1 MTTRAVAEMDDWES
15 SPFNGGYAGLRDLVD
30 DEFSGIVQ
38 SGAAKLCLLNGT
50 AVGVLDGSIDDFDG
64 ASGTAYEA
72 SSPALPLLAM
82 MQDRSDEVRAKYY
95 TEETP
100 VSEVNRT
107 LSDGGFSGF
116 VELSE
121 NVLSGD
127 YYVVYHAGRS
137 MAVAWVG
144 NSKQLLTGDEAFDRA
159 DDEVGIYEVRQV
171 DIEPVEIPDPAGGA
185 AAGAAGGSNGDRAAG
200 RASGTDTGD
209 AAADASESARE
220 TSGAGD
226 RTGATETAEAT
237 TADAAGA
244 TDDSEPGART
254 GRADSADGADRAES
268 TEAAGQAESTRA
280 TGRAESTDR
289 TERTEPTERAA
300 REDSAAGRADPA
312 GESGAETAPDRSTL
326 SEDVSS
332 ERASDAGSEG
342 TGDRRASEPDT
353 GSAESRSEDETTARE
368 SAGTGQTERRERA
381 GEGGGSAASGSRT
394 SGTDVSASGSR
405 ESAPS
410 SGVSRAGDASAG
422 ASDAAVEGDG
432 TGRDAGGVTTP
443 AERLETRSIPSLD
456 PGKTSE
462 PEGSAVGGAATAVES
477 RSDSGEESATPDPDP
492 ASNAAGASGAEPAES
507 ASHREQPAETPSE
520 PATEPAG
527 SSGADTGGPRAR
539 SDGTTT
545 RSAEEAQPAENTRP
559 AEGSRR
565 TEDRPQA
572 ESAGAEPSGNGLADR
587 GSGASE
593 RIADL
598 EAEMEDLESELASVE
613 GEREDLRH
621 ERDELREERDALRA
635 ERDELA
641 AEVEQL
647 EAETE
652 RLRSQLDELEAEFG
666 GGADGGRRLSPTEAL
681 DGTNLFVRY
690 GSKGKATLESAHG
703 GNATRE
709 EVSQNLDLELHTQFD
724 ADSATVGGQ
733 PFDEYLRGTLQ
744 YRFVTWVV
752 NDLIYEIRETGKV
765 AALQDLYD
773 AIPDIDR
780 AELAGAITVE
790 FTEDGQQ
797 RTSEESF
804 DIVLRDRMGNPLVV
818 ANLND
823 SREAATESMMNS
835 LVSATSRVS
844 ESNGSL
850 AAAVFVTSSFFEPEA
865 LETAADATSGSLLSR
880 DKRESFVKL
889 SRKRGYH
896 LCLAEAREEQFHLAV
911 PEL

>member
-15 SPFNGGYAGLRDLVD
+15 SPFSGGYAGLRDLVD

-50 AVGVLDGSIDDFDG
+50 AVGVLDGSIEDFDG
-64 ASGTAYEA
+64 ASGTAYEPP
-72 SSPALPLLAM
+72 SPALPLLAM

-144 NSKQLLTGDEAFDRA
+144 NSKQLLTDDEAFDRA

-185 AAGAAGGSNGDRAAG
+185 AAGAASGSNGDRAAG
-200 RASGTDTGD
+200 RASGTGTGD

-226 RTGATETAEAT
+226 RTGATETTEAT

-244 TDDSEPGART
+244 T
-254 GRADSADGADRAES
+254 
-268 TEAAGQAESTRA
+268 
-280 TGRAESTDR
+280 
-289 TERTEPTERAA
+289 
-300 REDSAAGRADPA
+300 
-312 GESGAETAPDRSTL
+312 GAETAPDRSTR

-332 ERASDAGSEG
+332 EQSSDAGSEG

-353 GSAESRSEDETTARE
+353 GSAEGRSEGETTARE

-381 GEGGGSAASGSRT
+381 G
-394 SGTDVSASGSR
+394 
-405 ESAPS
+405 
-410 SGVSRAGDASAG
+410 DASTG
-422 ASDAAVEGDG
+422 ASDATDAVEGG
-432 TGRDAGGVTTP
+432 GIGRDAGGVTTP

-539 SDGTTT
+539 SDETTT
-545 RSAEEAQPAENTRP
+545 RSAEEAQPA
-559 AEGSRR
+559 
-565 TEDRPQA
+565 
-572 ESAGAEPSGNGLADR
+572 DR

-593 RIADL
+593 RVADL
-598 EAEMEDLESELASVE
+598 EAEIEDLESELVSVE
-613 GEREDLRH
+613 GEREDLRR

-744 YRFVTWVV
+744 HRFVTWVV

>member
-15 SPFNGGYAGLRDLVD
+15 SPFSGGYAGLRDLVD
-30 DEFSGIVQ
+30 EEFSGIVQ

-50 AVGVLDGSIDDFDG
+50 AVGVLDGSIEDFDG

-72 SSPALPLLAM
+72 PSPALPLLAM

-200 RASGTDTGD
+200 RASGTDTGG

-244 TDDSEPGART
+244 TGDSEPGART

-268 TEAAGQAESTRA
+268 TETAGQAESTGA
-280 TGRAESTDR
+280 TDRAESADW

-312 GESGAETAPDRSTL
+312 GESGAETTPGRSTW

-332 ERASDAGSEG
+332 ERATDAASEGTATRSTERASDAGSEG

-353 GSAESRSEDETTARE
+353 GSAESRSEGETTARE

-381 GEGGGSAASGSRT
+381 G
-394 SGTDVSASGSR
+394 
-405 ESAPS
+405 
-410 SGVSRAGDASAG
+410 DASTG
-422 ASDAAVEGDG
+422 ASDATDAVEGG
-432 TGRDAGGVTTP
+432 GIGRDAGGVTTP

-477 RSDSGEESATPDPDP
+477 RSDSGEESAAPDPDP

-507 ASHREQPAETPSE
+507 ASRREQPAETPS
-520 PATEPAG
+520 
-527 SSGADTGGPRAR
+527 
-539 SDGTTT
+539 
-545 RSAEEAQPAENTRP
+545 
-559 AEGSRR
+559 EGSRR

-572 ESAGAEPSGNGLADR
+572 ESAGAEPSGNGPADR

-593 RIADL
+593 RVADL
-598 EAEMEDLESELASVE
+598 EAEIEDLESELASVE
-613 GEREDLRH
+613 GERGDLRR
-621 ERDELREERDALRA
+621 ERDEVCEERDALRA

-744 YRFVTWVV
+744 HRFVTWVV

-896 LCLAEAREEQFHLAV
+896 LCLLIAR
-911 PEL
+911 

>member
-72 SSPALPLLAM
+72 PSPALPLLAM

-332 ERASDAGSEG
+332 ERATDAASEGTATRSTERASDAGSEG

-477 RSDSGEESATPDPDP
+477 RSDSGEESAAPDPDP

-507 ASHREQPAETPSE
+507 ASRREQPAETPS
-520 PATEPAG
+520 
-527 SSGADTGGPRAR
+527 
-539 SDGTTT
+539 
-545 RSAEEAQPAENTRP
+545 
-559 AEGSRR
+559 EGSRR

-613 GEREDLRH
+613 GEREDLRR

-889 SRKRGYH
+889 SRKRGYP

>member
-15 SPFNGGYAGLRDLVD
+15 SPFSGGYAGLRDLVD

-50 AVGVLDGSIDDFDG
+50 AVGVPDGSIEGFDG

-100 VSEVNRT
+100 ISEVDRT

-144 NSKQLLTGDEAFDRA
+144 NSKQLLTGEEAFERA

-171 DIEPVEIPDPAGGA
+171 DIEPVEIPEPAGASGGA
-185 AAGAAGGSNGDRAAG
+185 AAGSGGATAGTAAGAPAEAAG
-200 RASGTDTGD
+200 ESNSDGTGGTDAGD
-209 AAADASESARE
+209 AATDASETSA
-220 TSGAGD
+220 TDD
-226 RTGATETAEAT
+226 RTEGTDDRTEGTETTEVA

-244 TDDSEPGART
+244 TGDAEPAERAVREDST
-254 GRADSADGADRAES
+254 
-268 TEAAGQAESTRA
+268 AGS
-280 TGRAESTDR
+280 
-289 TERTEPTERAA
+289 ERTE
-300 REDSAAGRADPA
+300 
-312 GESGAETAPDRSTL
+312 
-326 SEDVSS
+326 
-332 ERASDAGSEG
+332 
-342 TGDRRASEPDT
+342 
-353 GSAESRSEDETTARE
+353 
-368 SAGTGQTERRERA
+368 
-381 GEGGGSAASGSRT
+381 
-394 SGTDVSASGSR
+394 SR

-410 SGVSRAGDASAG
+410 SGESRAGDASAG
-422 ASDAAVEGDG
+422 AGD
-432 TGRDAGGVTTP
+432 VTTP
-443 AERLETRSIPSLD
+443 AERLETRSVPSLNPAKTSD
-456 PGKTSE
+456 PG
-462 PEGSAVGGAATAVES
+462 GDAIGGAATAVDS
-477 RSDSGEESATPDPDP
+477 RSDPGEESAAPDRDP
-492 ASNAAGASGAEPAES
+492 ASDTANASGAESGDSRP
-507 ASHREQPAETPSE
+507 RTDET
-520 PATEPAG
+520 A
-527 SSGADTGGPRAR
+527 
-539 SDGTTT
+539 
-545 RSAEEAQPAENTRP
+545 TRP
-559 AEGSRR
+559 AEERPPAGS
-565 TEDRPQA
+565 P
-572 ESAGAEPSGNGLADR
+572 GAEQSGDGPDR

-593 RIADL
+593 RVADL
-598 EAEMEDLESELASVE
+598 EADIDRLASELASAE
-613 GEREDLRH
+613 GEREDLRR
-621 ERDELREERDALRA
+621 ERDELRE

-647 EAETE
+647 ETETE

-666 GGADGGRRLSPTEAL
+666 GGADGGRRLNPTEAL
-681 DGTNLFVRY
+681 EGTNLFVRY

-709 EVSQNLDLELHTQFD
+709 EVSENLDLELHTQFD
-724 ADSATVGGQ
+724 AADATVGDQ

-752 NDLIYEIRETGKV
+752 NDLIYEVRETGTV
-765 AALQDLYD
+765 AALQDIYD

-780 AELAGAITVE
+780 AELAGTVTAE
-790 FTEDGQQ
+790 FTGDGQQ

-818 ANLND
+818 ANLNN

-844 ESNGSL
+844 ESNASL

-896 LCLAEAREEQFHLAV
+896 LCLAEAREDQFHLAV

>member
-15 SPFNGGYAGLRDLVD
+15 SPFSGGYADLRDLVD

-50 AVGVLDGSIDDFDG
+50 AVGVLDGSIEDFDG

-72 SSPALPLLAM
+72 PSPALPLLAM

-116 VELSE
+116 VKLSE

-144 NSKQLLTGDEAFDRA
+144 NSKQLLTDDEAFDRA
-159 DDEVGIYEVRQV
+159 NDEVGIYEVRQV

-185 AAGAAGGSNGDRAAG
+185 AAGAASGSNGDRAAG
-200 RASGTDTGD
+200 RASGTGTGD

-226 RTGATETAEAT
+226 RTGATETTEAT

-244 TDDSEPGART
+244 T
-254 GRADSADGADRAES
+254 
-268 TEAAGQAESTRA
+268 
-280 TGRAESTDR
+280 
-289 TERTEPTERAA
+289 
-300 REDSAAGRADPA
+300 
-312 GESGAETAPDRSTL
+312 GAETAPDRSTR

-332 ERASDAGSEG
+332 EQASDTGSEG

-353 GSAESRSEDETTARE
+353 GSAEGRSEGETTARE

-381 GEGGGSAASGSRT
+381 G
-394 SGTDVSASGSR
+394 
-405 ESAPS
+405 
-410 SGVSRAGDASAG
+410 DASTG
-422 ASDAAVEGDG
+422 ASDATDAVEGG
-432 TGRDAGGVTTP
+432 GIGRDAGGVTTP

-477 RSDSGEESATPDPDP
+477 RSDSGEESAAPDPDP

-507 ASHREQPAETPSE
+507 ASRREQPAETPSE

-545 RSAEEAQPAENTRP
+545 RSAEEAQPA
-559 AEGSRR
+559 
-565 TEDRPQA
+565 
-572 ESAGAEPSGNGLADR
+572 DR

-593 RIADL
+593 RVADL
-598 EAEMEDLESELASVE
+598 EAEIEDLESELASVE
-613 GEREDLRH
+613 GERGDLRREH
-621 ERDELREERDALRA
+621 DEVCEERDALRA

-744 YRFVTWVV
+744 HRFVTWVV

-765 AALQDLYD
+765 AALQDIYD